1 MRDMIL
7 RELRQRNLF
16 PRVYDYETVLEQQI
30 GLYPDIEDPQF
41 TKKLLR
47 KQEFSENRQDPL
59 QDQFES
65 GVNPCDPE
73 GEFELTPVQRFIGRF
88 LSPEC
93 PYQSALLYH
102 GVGVGKTCAGI
113 TVAENFLRNFPRRK
127 VLVIAP
133 PTIQPGFRRTI
144 FDMEGL
150 QIPEDENVPNTA
162 KGCTGNT
169 YLKISGMEFQ
179 KEKKLVQ
186 TRVKAIIDSRYE
198 FMGYIQFK
206 NYIDSLLKNI
216 PRHHDEE
223 RRAQEELAI
232 LRREFNG
239 RLLIIDEAHN
249 LRDVPSE
256 TEDEN
261 LEDDDTTRDQSSAGK
276 KLTPSLVRLL
286 QTVYGMKLLLMT
298 GTPMYNTYREI
309 IFMMNLLL
317 MNDKRATLQERDIFT
332 RADRFTTNGAAI
344 LGSVASVY
352 VSFMRGE
359 NPLSFPVR
367 LQPQGVPRLTSW
379 PSLAPDSI
387 TETPEDM
394 FEKMSRM
401 PFVPVM
407 FEGAVYDE
415 YLELCRSATERGRM
429 GIRSLDEMVQ
439 AGNWMFPGGTGE
451 ARIRKAGFDAAFE
464 EVREGMLVSYRARG
478 SPAWLDKQ
486 NIKAHSPKAHF
497 ILNRVARAK
506 GVVFVYSRYVVAGG
520 LTLALA
526 LEANGYTL
534 VGRTRPLFVNGA
546 LDGKGRQCADCPLRE
561 NEHAPADHR
570 FVPANYVILTGSAD
584 ISPHNPTSV
593 DLARSEKNIDGGRV
607 KVILGS
613 QVASE
618 GVDFRFIREIYVFDS
633 WFHLNKLEQVIGR
646 GVRNCSHSL
655 LDARLRNCTL
665 YWLVNTFQED
675 TGMESADLYMY
686 RNAFQK
692 AVQVGRV
699 TRVLKQYALD
709 CNLNR
714 DAIVVDGF
722 APRVQID
729 SQGETREG
737 VDINDTPF
745 TSMCDWLET
754 CDYKCAIP
762 VSFEGKLDMSTYDEY
777 AARWRESGLKK
788 QIKAIFEEN
797 DQIMYRFDQLVSA
810 FAAVP
815 PLALSMVLSDIIGN
829 DSFQLNVN
837 GKRGYLIYKN
847 GYYLFQP
854 TTLKQHDIPLSL
866 RIADIPVKRDFY
878 DFRSIRKL
886 VKKGTLDVSFWTTMV
901 EWAKQIRDG
910 IAPLTLPEV
919 VLGVIAARY
928 PGSSS
933 EQKND
938 IQRMEMVVWLYV
950 AMKENDVWRKRLSE
964 ILLECIW
971 DTTLNMEE
979 QKGIIDT
986 GDGFAKIIAR
996 EQILKNGS
1004 TEVFR
1009 YVNVST
1015 GELDYIC
1022 KKDKCSPAV
1031 VAVFEKRDPMN
1042 EMAANIETTGPI
1054 YGFLVPIKRGELA
1067 FKTSE
1072 KPPPVGQKPEK
1083 GGECAILSAISI
1095 HNAML
1100 DKIGDILREQEISDF
1115 GFSEEARE
1123 AASAV
1128 HRQREEKEKELRRI
1142 RKLPSKP
1149 NEDRVVAEL
1158 GALKEADRSYQN
1170 AARAC
1175 MLKELM
1181 LRWMDMMELS
1191 DKTWFYRPIAAYK
1204 TFHRYKPIAG
1214 ATPSKK

>member
-1 MRDMIL
+1 
-7 RELRQRNLF
+7 
-16 PRVYDYETVLEQQI
+16 
-30 GLYPDIEDPQF
+30 
-41 TKKLLR
+41 
-47 KQEFSENRQDPL
+47 
-59 QDQFES
+59 
-65 GVNPCDPE
+65 
-73 GEFELTPVQRFIGRF
+73 
-88 LSPEC
+88 
-93 PYQSALLYH
+93 
-102 GVGVGKTCAGI
+102 
-113 TVAENFLRNFPRRK
+113 
-127 VLVIAP
+127 
-133 PTIQPGFRRTI
+133 
-144 FDMEGL
+144 
-150 QIPEDENVPNTA
+150 
-162 KGCTGNT
+162 
-169 YLKISGMEFQ
+169 
-179 KEKKLVQ
+179 
-186 TRVKAIIDSRYE
+186 
-198 FMGYIQFK
+198 
-206 NYIDSLLKNI
+206 
-216 PRHHDEE
+216 
-223 RRAQEELAI
+223 
-232 LRREFNG
+232 
-239 RLLIIDEAHN
+239 
-249 LRDVPSE
+249 
-256 TEDEN
+256 
-261 LEDDDTTRDQSSAGK
+261 
-276 KLTPSLVRLL
+276 
-286 QTVYGMKLLLMT
+286 
-298 GTPMYNTYREI
+298 
-309 IFMMNLLL
+309 
-317 MNDKRATLQERDIFT
+317 
-332 RADRFTTNGAAI
+332 
-344 LGSVASVY
+344 
-352 VSFMRGE
+352 
-359 NPLSFPVR
+359 
-367 LQPQGVPRLTSW
+367 
-379 PSLAPDSI
+379 
-387 TETPEDM
+387 
-394 FEKMSRM
+394 
-401 PFVPVM
+401 
-407 FEGAVYDE
+407 
-415 YLELCRSATERGRM
+415 
-429 GIRSLDEMVQ
+429 
-439 AGNWMFPGGTGE
+439 
-451 ARIRKAGFDAAFE
+451 
-464 EVREGMLVSYRARG
+464 
-478 SPAWLDKQ
+478 
-486 NIKAHSPKAHF
+486 
-497 ILNRVARAK
+497 
-506 GVVFVYSRYVVAGG
+506 
-520 LTLALA
+520 
-526 LEANGYTL
+526 
-534 VGRTRPLFVNGA
+534 
-546 LDGKGRQCADCPLRE
+546 
-561 NEHAPADHR
+561 
-570 FVPANYVILTGSAD
+570 
-584 ISPHNPTSV
+584 
-593 DLARSEKNIDGGRV
+593 
-607 KVILGS
+607 
-613 QVASE
+613 
-618 GVDFRFIREIYVFDS
+618 
-633 WFHLNKLEQVIGR
+633 
-646 GVRNCSHSL
+646 
-655 LDARLRNCTL
+655 
-665 YWLVNTFQED
+665 
-675 TGMESADLYMY
+675 
-686 RNAFQK
+686 
-692 AVQVGRV
+692 
-699 TRVLKQYALD
+699 
-709 CNLNR
+709 
-714 DAIVVDGF
+714 
-722 APRVQID
+722 
-729 SQGETREG
+729 
-737 VDINDTPF
+737 
-745 TSMCDWLET
+745 
-754 CDYKCAIP
+754 
-762 VSFEGKLDMSTYDEY
+762 
-777 AARWRESGLKK
+777 
-788 QIKAIFEEN
+788 
-797 DQIMYRFDQLVSA
+797 
-810 FAAVP
+810 
-815 PLALSMVLSDIIGN
+815 MVLSDIIGN